1 MKSGNRNIALLL
13 AGGKSER
20 MGESIPK
27 QYIEVDGESILLHT
41 AKAFQRHPLIHELY
55 VVCAPEWERAVE
67 TECSNNGIDKFRGTV
82 KGGCTAFE
90 SIRNG
95 IRALIAG
102 RPSPDDIVLVHDAV
116 RPLVSQ
122 EIISGNI
129 SVCQKYG
136 NAITA
141 IESHEAFAVSGDGCA
156 MDCFMPRENIYRA
169 QTPHTFRISDLEK
182 ILAMAQ
188 KSGVK
193 RSQSLFTLAH
203 EVGFSPICLTQGDIV
218 NFKITYPSDI
228 QVYRALKNSN
238 T

>member
-1 MKSGNRNIALLL
+1 MKPENRNIALLL

-20 MGESIPK
+20 MGEHFPK

-41 AKAFQRHPLIHELY
+41 AKAFQRHPLIHDLY
-55 VVCAPEWERAVE
+55 VVCAPEWKKAVE
-67 TECSNNGIDKFRGTV
+67 AECTNNGIDKFRGTV
-82 KGGCTAFE
+82 ESGATAFK

-95 IRALIAG
+95 IRALVEG
-102 RPSPDDIVLVHDAV
+102 HPHPYDIVLVHDAV

-129 SVCQKYG
+129 SVCKKYG

-141 IESHEAFAVSGDGCA
+141 IGSHEAFAVSRDGCA
-156 MDCFMPRENIYRA
+156 VDTFVPRENMFRA
-169 QTPHTFRISDLEK
+169 QTPHTFRITDLEK
-182 ILAMAQ
+182 ILTMAQ
-188 KSGVK
+188 EMDIAG
-193 RSQSLFTLAH
+193 SQSLFTLAN
-203 EVGFSPICLTQGDIV
+203 EVGFSPIHLTQGNIV

-228 QVYRALKNSN
+228 QIYRALKNSI